1 MSLARTARPSTIWD
15 RVLCA
20 VDLGPASISAAKIA
34 ARLMPA
40 AAKLTMCTVL
50 RPATS
55 EGAAALDEEL
65 TREHRNAIDQAQSQI
80 QAIHDVELH
89 LREGPAI
96 QRILDEL
103 VAEQATLVTVGAR
116 HTSRTDA
123 ILLGGVATAIL
134 HEAPCPVL
142 IAHNEPT
149 DAGEVVVGFDG
160 SGGARRALAAGRE
173 LSERRSLRLRVI
185 VATGDPHPPGP
196 GWSRDELEPELDVT
210 EDPRTA
216 VEALTD
222 ASRSAALLV
231 LGSRHLQGV
240 MALSSVSE
248 RTTHGAHCPVLVLR

>member
-1 MSLARTARPSTIWD
+1 MSLARTSTPATIWD
-15 RVLCA
+15 RVICA
-20 VDLGPASISAAKIA
+20 VDLSPASISAAKIA
-34 ARLMPA
+34 ARLIPA

-50 RPATS
+50 YPEATD
-55 EGAAALDEEL
+55 GAAAVDEQL
-65 TREHRNAIDQAQSQI
+65 TREDRNAIDQAQSEI

-89 LREGPAI
+89 LRQGPAI

-103 VAEQATLVTVGAR
+103 VAERATLVTVGAS
-116 HTSRTDA
+116 HASRTDGS
-123 ILLGGVATAIL
+123 LPGGVATAIL
-134 HEAPCPVL
+134 HEAPCSIL
-142 IAHNEPT
+142 IAHDEPPGS
-149 DAGEVVVGFDG
+149 GEVVVGFDG

-173 LSERRSLRLRVI
+173 LSERLSIRLRII

-216 VEALTD
+216 VESLTD

-248 RTTHGAHCPVLVLR
+248 RTTHRAHCPVLVLR